1 MKYEDF
7 NDNEYLEQM
16 VRELPRG
23 YNVIVG
29 CLDELIEWGR
39 SNSLWPLTFATS
51 CCGIEF
57 MAVGA
62 ARYDFARFGFEVARA
77 SPRQAD
83 FIMVAG
89 TITHKM
95 APVLKR
101 LYDQMADPKYV
112 IAVGG
117 CAISGG
123 PFKKS
128 YHVLNGVDKI
138 LPVDVYIPGVPRPEA
153 MLYGLMQLQRKVKLQ
168 RFFRR
173 GEQADRQ
180 AGVRRAASPGSDGRK
195 ERFERGRRRKTMNIN
210 EKITAWE
217 PGAVWSEAGDG
228 MFTVP
233 VEKFHAL
240 AARLRAEGFDFL
252 RSLTG
257 MDWGEEGFGVV
268 YHLEASSTGENV
280 VVRTLTAEPREMRPA
295 LGLRPVEGRRAERA
309 RGLRLFRHRFPEP
322 SRTCGAC
329 SCATTG
335 WGTPCVRITTRG
347 STRCA

>member
-1 MKYEDF
+1 MEIKKPVIKSIPYEDF
-7 NDNEYLEQM
+7 KDNEYLENM
-16 VRELPRG
+16 VKQLNEGGTKVL
-23 YNVIVG
+23 IG
-29 CLDELIEWGR
+29 CLDDLINWGR

-83 FIMVAG
+83 MIMVAG

-138 LPVDVYIPGVPRPEA
+138 LPVDVYIPGCPPRPEA
-153 MLYGLMQLQRKVKLQ
+153 LLYGMMQLHRKVKLEK
-168 RFFRR
+168 FF
-173 GEQADRQ
+173 G
-180 AGVRRAASPGSDGRK
+180 GVNRK
-195 ERFERGRRRKTMNIN
+195 EE
-210 EKITAWE
+210 E
-217 PGAVWSEAGDG
+217 PQKE
-228 MFTVP
+228 
-233 VEKFHAL
+233 
-240 AARLRAEGFDFL
+240 
-252 RSLTG
+252 
-257 MDWGEEGFGVV
+257 
-268 YHLEASSTGENV
+268 
-280 VVRTLTAEPREMRPA
+280 
-295 LGLRPVEGRRAERA
+295 
-309 RGLRLFRHRFPEP
+309 
-322 SRTCGAC
+322 
-329 SCATTG
+329 
-335 WGTPCVRITTRG
+335 
-347 STRCA
+347 

>member
-1 MKYEDF
+1 MEVKKPTIKSIPYEDF
-7 NDNEYLEQM
+7 KDNEYLENM
-16 VRELPRG
+16 VKQLNEGGTKVL
-23 YNVIVG
+23 VG
-29 CLDELIEWGR
+29 CLDDLINWGL

-83 FIMVAG
+83 MIMVAG

-138 LPVDVYIPGVPRPEA
+138 LPVDVYIPGCPPRPEA
-153 MLYGLMQLQRKVKLQ
+153 LLYGMIQLQRKVKLEK
-168 RFFRR
+168 FFGGVNRKENEPQNP
-173 GEQADRQ
+173 EQA
-180 AGVRRAASPGSDGRK
+180 
-195 ERFERGRRRKTMNIN
+195 
-210 EKITAWE
+210 
-217 PGAVWSEAGDG
+217 
-228 MFTVP
+228 
-233 VEKFHAL
+233 
-240 AARLRAEGFDFL
+240 
-252 RSLTG
+252 
-257 MDWGEEGFGVV
+257 
-268 YHLEASSTGENV
+268 
-280 VVRTLTAEPREMRPA
+280 
-295 LGLRPVEGRRAERA
+295 
-309 RGLRLFRHRFPEP
+309 
-322 SRTCGAC
+322 
-329 SCATTG
+329 
-335 WGTPCVRITTRG
+335 
-347 STRCA
+347 

>member
-1 MKYEDF
+1 MEVKKPTIKSIPYEDF
-7 NDNEYLEQM
+7 KNNEYLENM
-16 VRELPRG
+16 VKQLNEGGTKVL
-23 YNVIVG
+23 VG
-29 CLDELIEWGR
+29 CLDDLINWGR

-83 FIMVAG
+83 MIMVAG

-138 LPVDVYIPGVPRPEA
+138 LPVDVYIPGCPPRPEA
-153 MLYGLMQLQRKVKLQ
+153 LLYGMIQLQRKVKL
-168 RFFRR
+168 
-173 GEQADRQ
+173 
-180 AGVRRAASPGSDGRK
+180 
-195 ERFERGRRRKTMNIN
+195 
-210 EKITAWE
+210 
-217 PGAVWSEAGDG
+217 
-228 MFTVP
+228 
-233 VEKFHAL
+233 EKFFGGVNRQVDREEYE
-240 AARLRAEGFDFL
+240 RLL
-252 RSLTG
+252 RS
-257 MDWGEEGFGVV
+257 D
-268 YHLEASSTGENV
+268 
-280 VVRTLTAEPREMRPA
+280 LTAEKNDLNVDEEKRE
-295 LGLRPVEGRRAERA
+295 L
-309 RGLRLFRHRFPEP
+309 
-322 SRTCGAC
+322 
-329 SCATTG
+329 
-335 WGTPCVRITTRG
+335 
-347 STRCA
+347 